1 PLEPACAAKL
11 TVMPGSEFPAA
22 SATTTTSGLPKAL
35 PVGVVCEFPL
45 TTKTAAG
52 PVETFCRW
60 NVAGGGRPPACAG
73 TREAAAGAFAHAVT
87 LDMPEEWVAVVT
99 LAPLVPPFETVQEA
113 PAAGCAA
120 YVTVTP
126 GTGLPAASRTTARS
140 GAAYCEL
147 IGAVC
152 GSVELPPLT

>member
-1 PLEPACAAKL
+1 MNTPPVAFAVAVTLASPELSVTAEAAESVALAPLEPVCAAKL

-60 NVAGGGRPPACAG
+60 NVAGVATPATDAV
-73 TREAAAGAFAHAVT
+73 TVNAPTVALAFAVT
-87 LDMPEEWVAVVT
+87 LDMPEESST
-99 LAPLVPPFETVQEA
+99 QGPMI
-113 PAAGCAA
+113 
-120 YVTVTP
+120 
-126 GTGLPAASRTTARS
+126 SRWKR
-140 GAAYCEL
+140 
-147 IGAVC
+147 
-152 GSVELPPLT
+152 